1 MEFYVLLQDILKRYP
16 ERINEDNRFIELAI
30 PNKEVKYIFRT
41 KIKKW
46 FYEMIKGENLNK
58 VL

>member
-1 MEFYVLLQDILKRYP
+1 MFFTGYLKKVS
-16 ERINEDNRFIELAI
+16 EIINSMGDKFIKLAI

-46 FYEMIKGENLNK
+46 FYEMIKGENLDEF
-58 VL
+58 